1 MDKMRIFGNNC
12 RLLMREQKVSQKKF
26 AEKLGYSKSDVKRL
40 LEGRLLLFNEDIRD
54 IVAFFRKTPHEM
66 FEIRG
71 TDEYKGSGF
80 PQCIGNFSNP
90 ENMEFVLD
98 LIDQFCTLAECM
110 E

>member
-1 MDKMRIFGNNC
+1 M
-12 RLLMREQKVSQKKF
+12 LMMEQEISQKKF
-26 AEKLGYSKSDVKRL
+26 AEKLGYSKLDVKRL
-40 LEGRLLLFNEDIRD
+40 LDGRLVLFNDDIRD
-54 IVAFFRKTPHEM
+54 IAVFFRKLPDEM

-98 LIDQFCTLAECM
+98 LIDQYCTLSECV